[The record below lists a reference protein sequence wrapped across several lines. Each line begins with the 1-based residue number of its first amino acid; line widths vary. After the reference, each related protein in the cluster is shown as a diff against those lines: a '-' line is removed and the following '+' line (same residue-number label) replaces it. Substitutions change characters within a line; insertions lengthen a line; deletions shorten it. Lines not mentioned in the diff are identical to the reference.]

1 MGAQGCVGEDQPSP
15 SMLLHGLG
23 APAAPGTRSLPGVR
37 ACFNTLLLKKEKRQR
52 KESKSRLAG
61 AAKQLRD
68 LASLLSFAK
77 VGAAASQAPSE
88 LSLWG
93 GTLRYLKSLHPK
105 KQGFFP
111 YIYRAG
117 DAVMSQSRLPGAREQ
132 GCTFLLPHRGTCPR
146 CPTRSSRLG
155 HRPQEP
161 VAAGCSGGV
170 FHPRSPPLQ
179 FPASPCRASKSLWLG
194 WDSLC
199 LMETCACC

>member
-1 MGAQGCVGEDQPSP
+1 MERTSP
-15 SMLLHGLG
+15 HRQCCC
-23 APAAPGTRSLPGVR
+23 AASERRPPRGTRSLPGVR

-52 KESKSRLAG
+52 EESKSELAG
-61 AAKQLRD
+61 AAKQLWD

-77 VGAAASQAPSE
+77 VAAAASQAPSE

-117 DAVMSQSRLPGAREQ
+117 DAVMSQSRLPGPESRAVPSSCPTAVPTPGARP
-132 GCTFLLPHRGTCPR
+132 GAAASDTDPRSLRPLDAPVGFSIRVPPR
-146 CPTRSSRLG
+146 CSSQPLL
-155 HRPQEP
+155 
-161 VAAGCSGGV
+161 AG
-170 FHPRSPPLQ
+170 
-179 FPASPCRASKSLWLG
+179 PAKAFG

-199 LMETCACC
+199 LMEPCACC